1 MSVPIP
7 SAKSK
12 PGFYGGTDA
21 KVRIKHL
28 INITKVL
35 FNTILTV
42 RNSTFHSKMPLL
54 TNHQEFTIVESVV
67 CTHHVWHVL
76 GLVIIMGKALPLC
89 GIGFVKNKAT
99 KTPLGMFIDSPYCV
113 YTRVAWQS
121 LVYLYGYYYNILR
134 GGFRRCSFRQT
145 GHAKASTRGTGDRTG
160 STFEPKLYFAIIDYQ
175 HVTGVRL
182 ILWYHNVPKQ

>member
-89 GIGFVKNKAT
+89 GIGFVK
-99 KTPLGMFIDSPYCV
+99 KTSNLSGAILACLRIKCPPVGKTAKMSNFCNSLYANGLQEIGFHSPQKYFQSASLHLVICVTLPCNLRQITSLFASLHALIDVVSHPH
-113 YTRVAWQS
+113 S
-121 LVYLYGYYYNILR
+121 LSL
-134 GGFRRCSFRQT
+134 T
-145 GHAKASTRGTGDRTG
+145 AS
-160 STFEPKLYFAIIDYQ
+160 
-175 HVTGVRL
+175 
-182 ILWYHNVPKQ
+182 